1 MQVPN
6 IQHPFNFLAVFSF
19 VTGFPTSLVLLFSGL
34 FLIQALNLLSN
45 QHGGYFM
52 LFLPLVLQTP
62 QLLRSVLCP
71 G

>member
-1 MQVPN
+1 MQVPS

-34 FLIQALNLLSN
+34 FLIQALYILSN
-45 QHGGYFM
+45 QHGGCLM
-52 LFLPLVLQTP
+52 LFLTLVLQTP
-62 QLLRSVLCP
+62 ELLLSVLCP